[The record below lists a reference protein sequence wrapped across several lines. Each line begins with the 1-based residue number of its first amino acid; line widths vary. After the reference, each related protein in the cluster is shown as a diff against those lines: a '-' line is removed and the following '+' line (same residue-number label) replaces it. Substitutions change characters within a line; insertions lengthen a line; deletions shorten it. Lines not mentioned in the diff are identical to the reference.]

1 MLMFNEIIKDYFN
14 ALQQVSLYQDRTHLL
29 RDITI
34 TSNSIILLKDT
45 DIIIPDMAEYEE
57 LEDNSSY
64 TKIGRINLKEYTR
77 FIENRLGQDYIIT
90 AFILDGYESPW
101 VGIQLP
107 IGKTIKEIKSLPFSY
122 SDEYVKCV

>member
-1 MLMFNEIIKDYFN
+1 MFNEIIKDYFN

-107 IGKTIKEIKSLPFSY
+107 IGKTIKEIKLLPFSY

>member
-1 MLMFNEIIKDYFN
+1 MFNEIIKDYFN